1 MELRDLQVFRTVVEA
16 GGVIRAAERLHR
28 VQSNVTARIRKLE
41 EELGVDLFLREGRGL
56 RLTASGQLLLDYA
69 RRLLALAEQAKDAV
83 QADTPRGVLRL
94 GAMESA
100 AAVRLPRP
108 LSEFHQRYPDAA
120 IELHSGPPR
129 QLTAQVL
136 AGELDA
142 ALVLEPVQDARLM
155 VLSCFEEPLVIVAAA
170 DHPRIDR
177 PGDVRTRTLL
187 AFHPGCP
194 HRDRLER
201 WFSGAGVPPER
212 LVEVASYHAILGCA
226 AAGMGVALMPA
237 SVLDSFAERGRISVH
252 ALGGEFATTRTAM
265 IWRHEATS
273 PAIRAFAELLTT
285 PVPTEPPAARAAVGR
300 TPRRRQRAA

>member
-28 VQSNVTARIRKLE
+28 VQSNVTARIHKLE
-41 EELGVDLFLREGRGL
+41 EELGVELFLREGRGL
-56 RLTASGQLLLDYA
+56 KLTAAGALLLDYA
-69 RRLLALAEQAKDAV
+69 RRLLALAQQAKDAV

-108 LSEFHQRYPDAA
+108 LSEFHQRYPEAS

-129 QLTAQVL
+129 QLTAEVL

-142 ALVLEPVQDARLM
+142 ALVLEPVNDERLA
-155 VLSCFEEPLVIVAAA
+155 VVPCFEEPLVLVAAA
-170 DHPRIDR
+170 GHPPIRR
-177 PGDVRTRTLL
+177 PQDVRTRTLL

-194 HRDRLER
+194 HRERLER
-201 WFSGAGVPPER
+201 WFSGSGVPPER
-212 LVEVASYHAILGCA
+212 LVEVASYHTILGCA

-237 SVLDSFAERGRISVH
+237 SVLESFTERGRLSVH
-252 ALGGEFATTRTAM
+252 PLSGDFAATRTAM
-265 IWRHEATS
+265 IWRREAAS
-273 PAIRAFAELLTT
+273 PAIRAFAALLTR
-285 PVPTEPPAARAAVGR
+285 PEAPARPAAGRA
-300 TPRRRQRAA
+300 PRRRTRTG